1 MAKEPMNPL
10 AGPGGPGPFSTRKD
24 QLKFKSD
31 AYGSGVEN
39 AAIRQGAPMAKT
51 ADVRGATPTEVR
63 QAASQAPVTSL
74 YAPTQRPEE
83 PITTGIPIGP
93 GAGPEV
99 MGMRPVMQEKLSDI
113 LATMLPYDQ
122 TGEVEILYQ
131 RALAR
136 GM

>member
-1 MAKEPMNPL
+1 MAKQPMNPV
-10 AGPGGPGPFSTRKD
+10 AGPAGPGPFSTRTD
-24 QLKFKSD
+24 NLTFQSD
-31 AYGSGVEN
+31 SYGAGVEN

-51 ADVRGATPTEVR
+51 PDVRGATNTEVR
-63 QAASQAPVTSL
+63 QAATRKPVTPL
-74 YAPTQRPEE
+74 FAPSERPEDSLE
-83 PITTGIPIGP
+83 
-93 GAGPEV
+93 GASA
-99 MGMRPVMQEKLSDI
+99 RPMLQGGLGTQEKLSDI